1 MSSLYEL
8 AGHYLQLEEMLED
21 PETDQESFLAAMSAI
36 SDEIEVKA
44 DNYAKLIKNME
55 ASVDSIAL
63 EQKRLADRKK
73 ALENRIARLKTNLQ
87 ENMEATGKRKF
98 QTALFS
104 FDIRKNGGAM
114 PVIVDVDTSML
125 PDEFVIVSEKPDLKA
140 LSAYIEKNPNC
151 KFAHFGERGES
162 LRIK

>member
-8 AGHYLQLEEMLED
+8 TGYYLQLAEMLED
-21 PETDQESFLAAMSAI
+21 PETDQESFLAAMSAV

-55 ASVDSIAL
+55 ANIDSIAL

-73 ALENRIARLKTNLQ
+73 TLENSIARLKTNLQ
-87 ENMEATGKRKF
+87 ESMEATGKRKF
-98 QTALFS
+98 KTALFS
-104 FDIRKNGGAM
+104 FRIQKNGGAL
-114 PVIVDVDTSML
+114 PVIVDVEVDDL

-140 LSAYIEKNPNC
+140 LSAYIEQNPDC
-151 KFAHFGERGES
+151 KFAHFGGRGES